1 MRLSE
6 MEPGNN
12 IYLEREPW
20 RGFLTW
26 SAGLHVA
33 LFGSI
38 IIYSAIIGS
47 RHGENWGSTEFG
59 DAMSATLVS
68 RAPVPLPAPAEQT
81 QNLVANESKGL
92 TESQPKAV
100 EQQPEALPIPDRNAK
115 KKPEQRTSPEKPR
128 TPPPEDN
135 RVPFGQGGPVSGP
148 YGVFTANNA
157 KGGFSFTG
165 AAGDFGS
172 QFGWYVDVVRRKV
185 SENWMKYEIDPTIS
199 SSSRQVYIVFDIM
212 SSGEPTNVQIEQSSG
227 VPSLDQSAIRALQR
241 IDSFGPLP
249 GGYRGSKVSVEF
261 WFDYKR

>member
-1 MRLSE
+1 
-6 MEPGNN
+6 MEPGDN

-20 RGFLTW
+20 GRFFIW
-26 SAGLHVA
+26 SVILHGTLV
-33 LFGSI
+33 GSI
-38 IIYSAIIGS
+38 VIYIYIYAAFVS
-47 RHGENWGSTEFG
+47 HGENWGNTEFG

-68 RAPVPLPAPAEQT
+68 RAPVPLPAPTEQT

-165 AAGDFGS
+165 PAGDFGS

-199 SSSRQVYIVFDIM
+199 SSRRVYIVFDIL

-241 IDSFGPLP
+241 IDNFGPLP

>member
-20 RGFLTW
+20 GGFLTW

-38 IIYSAIIGS
+38 IIYSAVISS

-59 DAMSATLVS
+59 EAMSATLVS
-68 RAPVPLPAPAEQT
+68 RASVPLPAPTEQT

-148 YGVFTANNA
+148 NGVFTASNV

-165 AAGDFGS
+165 AMGDFGS
-172 QFGWYVDVVRRKV
+172 KYGWYVEVVQRKV
-185 SENWMKYEIDPTIS
+185 HENWTDVDPTIS
-199 SSSRQVYIVFDIM
+199 SSRRVYIVFDIL
-212 SSGEPTNVQIEQSSG
+212 SGGQPTNIQVEQSSG
-227 VPSLDQSAIRALQR
+227 VPSLDQSAMRALQR
-241 IDSFGPLP
+241 IDTFGPTP
-249 GGYRGSKVSVEF
+249 TGNKVSVEF